1 MLEVKW
7 VVNQTGT
14 RSHAFV
20 SNSSSSL
27 CNQAILPPDDHAAPS
42 TNPIAMRPTPISKC
56 GTCSRLLAT
65 MEKQV
70 EASDDAMVVDAYL
83 EQATQLV
90 VGQDWTYAELATLP
104 TWRETV
110 DRVATALTNERRS
123 ALVQVRSTG
132 RHSEGD

>member
-20 SNSSSSL
+20 SNSS
-27 CNQAILPPDDHAAPS
+27 
-42 TNPIAMRPTPISKC
+42 TPISKC